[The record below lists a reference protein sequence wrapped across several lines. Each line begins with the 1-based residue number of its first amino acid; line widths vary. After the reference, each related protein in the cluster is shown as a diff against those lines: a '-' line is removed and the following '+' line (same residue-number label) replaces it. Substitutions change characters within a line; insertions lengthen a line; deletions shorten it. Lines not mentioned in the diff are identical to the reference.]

1 MKVYPDNTVA
11 HYFTL
16 LSKPLV
22 LHGNREV
29 AMSSMMYT
37 RTWYDIY
44 DQTLKYRFE
53 EEGEEITVEIPELRS
68 DHGNHKL
75 MVSLTYL
82 CDGLSWQFYEPTF
95 KARVTTDDRATG
107 FKLKASEQLSMMLG
121 IRNYN
126 QKRVTMPSGRQRLE
140 SVDPLVPLTT
150 RELFVYTNIIEHQ
163 PVGDTTAPLLRT
175 VTAFEK
181 FGFIVNYDFTKL
193 HYLPVNTNLI
203 NTIEIDIRNEY
214 GDRIPFRGGR
224 SNVKLHF
231 RQKSLL

>member
-22 LHGNREV
+22 LHGNWEV
-29 AMSSMMYT
+29 AMSSIMYT

-44 DQTLKYRFE
+44 HQTLKYQFE

-68 DHGNHKL
+68 DNGNHKL
-75 MVSLTYL
+75 MEALSDI
-82 CDGLSWQFYEPTF
+82 CDGVSWEFYEPTF
-95 KARVTTDDRATG
+95 KVRVTTNDRATG
-107 FKLKASEQLSMMLG
+107 FKLKASESLSMMLG

-126 QKRVTMPSGRQRLE
+126 QKRGTMPSGRQRLE
-140 SVDPLVPLTT
+140 SVDPFVPLST

-163 PVGDTTAPLLRT
+163 PVGDTSAPLLRV
-175 VTAFEK
+175 VTAATH
-181 FGFIVNYDFTKL
+181 FGDINNYNFTKL

-203 NTIEIDIRNEY
+203 NTIEIDIRDEFGY
-214 GDRIPFRGGR
+214 RIPFRGGR